1 MKKVKLLL
9 LTAVLLLTLTGCRTR
24 TTVPADPIPDE
35 NGETAED
42 QLGQTDRAEEA
53 ESDSAAEED
62 VRPDADA
69 PTATD
74 PDSDRKTYAE
84 DADAEIVPGADKTLT
99 QQGDGGKTPEHDA
112 NGGATGAKDATT
124 GELTATETVPADQA
138 ENTGADESG
147 QTAETA
153 MLYYQ
158 TLLEDRLSGL
168 FECQRFYIYWETA
181 EDYHTV
187 HKSSDEHQIILNA
200 GAYDVSA
207 KLQNDALIVDDGW
220 IQRKDPGVIVKVVER
235 SVLGSGVSS
244 TRQAETVCG
253 ALKAREGWS
262 GLDAVRN
269 GRVILLSEELLSG
282 QARRTGAAVLL
293 AKAMYPSLFS
303 DTDGERRSVHLLR
316 KHTAR
321 LRPVRLFMWDERN
334 GFDMTILVIDGQGGK
349 LGKRLVESIKK
360 SFPQVEVMAVGT
372 NSAASE
378 SMMRAGADRVA
389 TGENPVI
396 VASRTAQII
405 VGPMGIALADALMG
419 EISPAMANAVAASA
433 AYRVLIPMNLC
444 DTYVAGV
451 SQKSSAIMDDAM
463 EHIRQL
469 LTEMGDTACL

>member
-1 MKKVKLLL
+1 MKNAKLLL
-9 LTAVLLLTLTGCRTR
+9 LTVVLLLTLTGCRTR
-24 TTVPADPIPDE
+24 TTVPVDPIPDE
-35 NGETAED
+35 NGEAAED
-42 QLGQTDRAEEA
+42 QLGQAEQIEDA
-53 ESDSAAEED
+53 EDD
-62 VRPDADA
+62 PADA

-153 MLYYQ
+153 LLYYQ

-220 IQRKDPGVIVKVVER
+220 IQRKD
-235 SVLGSGVSS
+235 LGSGVSS

-303 DTDGERRSVHLLR
+303 DTDGGEALR
-316 KHTAR
+316 ALTQEAYGA
-321 LRPVRLFMWDERN
+321 PASGTF
-334 GFDMTILVIDGQGGK
+334 IY
-349 LGKRLVESIKK
+349 
-360 SFPQVEVMAVGT
+360 VG
-372 NSAASE
+372 
-378 SMMRAGADRVA
+378 
-389 TGENPVI
+389 
-396 VASRTAQII
+396 
-405 VGPMGIALADALMG
+405 
-419 EISPAMANAVAASA
+419 
-433 AYRVLIPMNLC
+433 
-444 DTYVAGV
+444 
-451 SQKSSAIMDDAM
+451 
-463 EHIRQL
+463 
-469 LTEMGDTACL
+469 

>member
-1 MKKVKLLL
+1 MKNTKLLL
-9 LTAVLLLTLTGCRTR
+9 LTAVLLLNLTGCRTR

-35 NGETAED
+35 NGEAAED
-42 QLGQTDRAEEA
+42 QLGQAEQIKDA
-53 ESDSAAEED
+53 EGDPAEKED
-62 VRPDADA
+62 ARPDADA

-84 DADAEIVPGADKTLT
+84 DANAEIVPGADQSLT
-99 QQGDGGKTPEHDA
+99 QKGDGGKTPEHDA
-112 NGGATGAKDATT
+112 NGGATGAKDAAT

-138 ENTGADESG
+138 GKTGADESG

-153 MLYYQ
+153 LLYYQ

-187 HKSSDEHQIILNA
+187 HKSSDEHQIISNA

-282 QARRTGAAVLL
+282 QARRTGAAFLL

-303 DTDGERRSVHLLR
+303 DTDGGEALR
-316 KHTAR
+316 ALTQEAYGA
-321 LRPVRLFMWDERN
+321 PASGTF
-334 GFDMTILVIDGQGGK
+334 IY
-349 LGKRLVESIKK
+349 
-360 SFPQVEVMAVGT
+360 VG
-372 NSAASE
+372 
-378 SMMRAGADRVA
+378 
-389 TGENPVI
+389 
-396 VASRTAQII
+396 
-405 VGPMGIALADALMG
+405 
-419 EISPAMANAVAASA
+419 
-433 AYRVLIPMNLC
+433 
-444 DTYVAGV
+444 
-451 SQKSSAIMDDAM
+451 
-463 EHIRQL
+463 
-469 LTEMGDTACL
+469 

>member
-1 MKKVKLLL
+1 MKNAKLLL
-9 LTAVLLLTLTGCRTR
+9 LTVVLLLTLTGCRTR
-24 TTVPADPIPDE
+24 TTVPVDPIPDE
-35 NGETAED
+35 NGEAAED
-42 QLGQTDRAEEA
+42 QLGQAEQIEDA
-53 ESDSAAEED
+53 EDDPAAEED

-69 PTATD
+69 P
-74 PDSDRKTYAE
+74 
-84 DADAEIVPGADKTLT
+84 
-99 QQGDGGKTPEHDA
+99 
-112 NGGATGAKDATT
+112 
-124 GELTATETVPADQA
+124 TATETVPADQA

-153 MLYYQ
+153 LLYYQ

-303 DTDGERRSVHLLR
+303 DTDGGEALR
-316 KHTAR
+316 ALTQEAYGA
-321 LRPVRLFMWDERN
+321 PASGTF
-334 GFDMTILVIDGQGGK
+334 IY
-349 LGKRLVESIKK
+349 
-360 SFPQVEVMAVGT
+360 VG
-372 NSAASE
+372 
-378 SMMRAGADRVA
+378 
-389 TGENPVI
+389 
-396 VASRTAQII
+396 
-405 VGPMGIALADALMG
+405 
-419 EISPAMANAVAASA
+419 
-433 AYRVLIPMNLC
+433 
-444 DTYVAGV
+444 
-451 SQKSSAIMDDAM
+451 
-463 EHIRQL
+463 
-469 LTEMGDTACL
+469 

>member
-1 MKKVKLLL
+1 MKNAKLLL
-9 LTAVLLLTLTGCRTR
+9 LTVVLLLTLTGCRTR
-24 TTVPADPIPDE
+24 TTVPVDPIPDE

-84 DADAEIVPGADKTLT
+84 DADAEIVPGADQALT

-112 NGGATGAKDATT
+112 NGGTTGAKDATT

-138 ENTGADESG
+138 ENTGADE
-147 QTAETA
+147 
-153 MLYYQ
+153 
-158 TLLEDRLSGL
+158 SGL

-187 HKSSDEHQIILNA
+187 HKSSDEHQIISNA

-282 QARRTGAAVLL
+282 QARRTGAAFLL

-303 DTDGERRSVHLLR
+303 DTDGGEALR
-316 KHTAR
+316 ALTQEAYGA
-321 LRPVRLFMWDERN
+321 PASGTF
-334 GFDMTILVIDGQGGK
+334 IY
-349 LGKRLVESIKK
+349 
-360 SFPQVEVMAVGT
+360 VG
-372 NSAASE
+372 
-378 SMMRAGADRVA
+378 
-389 TGENPVI
+389 
-396 VASRTAQII
+396 
-405 VGPMGIALADALMG
+405 
-419 EISPAMANAVAASA
+419 
-433 AYRVLIPMNLC
+433 
-444 DTYVAGV
+444 
-451 SQKSSAIMDDAM
+451 
-463 EHIRQL
+463 
-469 LTEMGDTACL
+469 

>member
-1 MKKVKLLL
+1 MKNAKLLL
-9 LTAVLLLTLTGCRTR
+9 LTVVLLLTLTGCRTR
-24 TTVPADPIPDE
+24 TTVPVDPIPDE
-35 NGETAED
+35 NGEAAED

-153 MLYYQ
+153 LLYYQ

-235 SVLGSGVSS
+235 SSLA
-244 TRQAETVCG
+244 AECRPPDRR
-253 ALKAREGWS
+253 KRF
-262 GLDAVRN
+262 AVR
-269 GRVILLSEELLSG
+269 
-282 QARRTGAAVLL
+282 
-293 AKAMYPSLFS
+293 
-303 DTDGERRSVHLLR
+303 
-316 KHTAR
+316 
-321 LRPVRLFMWDERN
+321 
-334 GFDMTILVIDGQGGK
+334 
-349 LGKRLVESIKK
+349 
-360 SFPQVEVMAVGT
+360 
-372 NSAASE
+372 
-378 SMMRAGADRVA
+378 
-389 TGENPVI
+389 
-396 VASRTAQII
+396 
-405 VGPMGIALADALMG
+405 
-419 EISPAMANAVAASA
+419 
-433 AYRVLIPMNLC
+433 
-444 DTYVAGV
+444 
-451 SQKSSAIMDDAM
+451 
-463 EHIRQL
+463 
-469 LTEMGDTACL
+469 

>member
-1 MKKVKLLL
+1 MR
-9 LTAVLLLTLTGCRTR
+9 TARRRRTNWDR
-24 TTVPADPIPDE
+24 PIV
-35 NGETAED
+35 T
-42 QLGQTDRAEEA
+42 EEA

-62 VRPDADA
+62 ARPDADA

-84 DADAEIVPGADKTLT
+84 DADAEIVPGADQTLT

-153 MLYYQ
+153 LLYYQ

-235 SVLGSGVSS
+235 SVLGSGVSVHPTGGNGLRCVES
-244 TRQAETVCG
+244 TGGLVRAGCRPEWPGHSALRG
-253 ALKAREGWS
+253 AAFR
-262 GLDAVRN
+262 
-269 GRVILLSEELLSG
+269 SG
-282 QARRTGAAVLL
+282 QTDRRGGFACQGHV
-293 AKAMYPSLFS
+293 S
-303 DTDGERRSVHLLR
+303 E
-316 KHTAR
+316 
-321 LRPVRLFMWDERN
+321 PV
-334 GFDMTILVIDGQGGK
+334 Q
-349 LGKRLVESIKK
+349 
-360 SFPQVEVMAVGT
+360 
-372 NSAASE
+372 
-378 SMMRAGADRVA
+378 
-389 TGENPVI
+389 
-396 VASRTAQII
+396 
-405 VGPMGIALADALMG
+405 
-419 EISPAMANAVAASA
+419 
-433 AYRVLIPMNLC
+433 
-444 DTYVAGV
+444 
-451 SQKSSAIMDDAM
+451 
-463 EHIRQL
+463 
-469 LTEMGDTACL
+469 

>member
-24 TTVPADPIPDE
+24 TTVPVDPIPDE

-84 DADAEIVPGADKTLT
+84 DADAEIVPGADQTLT

-112 NGGATGAKDATT
+112 NGGTTGAKDATT
-124 GELTATETVPADQA
+124 GELTATETVPADLA

-153 MLYYQ
+153 LLYYQ

-303 DTDGERRSVHLLR
+303 DTDAEEALR
-316 KHTAR
+316 ALTQEAYGA
-321 LRPVRLFMWDERN
+321 PASGTF
-334 GFDMTILVIDGQGGK
+334 IY
-349 LGKRLVESIKK
+349 
-360 SFPQVEVMAVGT
+360 VG
-372 NSAASE
+372 
-378 SMMRAGADRVA
+378 
-389 TGENPVI
+389 
-396 VASRTAQII
+396 
-405 VGPMGIALADALMG
+405 
-419 EISPAMANAVAASA
+419 
-433 AYRVLIPMNLC
+433 
-444 DTYVAGV
+444 
-451 SQKSSAIMDDAM
+451 
-463 EHIRQL
+463 
-469 LTEMGDTACL
+469 

>member
-53 ESDSAAEED
+53 ESD
-62 VRPDADA
+62 P
-69 PTATD
+69 
-74 PDSDRKTYAE
+74 
-84 DADAEIVPGADKTLT
+84 
-99 QQGDGGKTPEHDA
+99 
-112 NGGATGAKDATT
+112 KDATT

-153 MLYYQ
+153 LLYYQ

-303 DTDGERRSVHLLR
+303 DTDGGEALR
-316 KHTAR
+316 ALTQEAYGA
-321 LRPVRLFMWDERN
+321 PASGTF
-334 GFDMTILVIDGQGGK
+334 IY
-349 LGKRLVESIKK
+349 
-360 SFPQVEVMAVGT
+360 VG
-372 NSAASE
+372 
-378 SMMRAGADRVA
+378 
-389 TGENPVI
+389 
-396 VASRTAQII
+396 
-405 VGPMGIALADALMG
+405 
-419 EISPAMANAVAASA
+419 
-433 AYRVLIPMNLC
+433 
-444 DTYVAGV
+444 
-451 SQKSSAIMDDAM
+451 
-463 EHIRQL
+463 
-469 LTEMGDTACL
+469 